1 MIAKSDLVILVLS
14 ASALAVGVYR
24 WQSNTGNLAV
34 NAPAVQVAA
43 APAPSVTPE
52 PGATVPVAGSL
63 EQPDSAIRPTVRRL
77 DVDDGNQPDAP
88 RVLGAPA
95 PITEA
100 TLSVAPEE
108 NVEAGEPLYGVYRV
122 RSGDYLGK
130 IANEFGT
137 SVATLRDINGIRG
150 STIQVGQEIRYP
162 QPAN

>member
-24 WQSNTGNLAV
+24 WQSNTGSVVASR
-34 NAPAVQVAA
+34 PAVPVAA
-43 APAPSVTPE
+43 APAPDVVPE
-52 PGATVPVAGSL
+52 PGATLPVAGSL
-63 EQPDSAIRPTVRRL
+63 ERPDGDIRPTVRRL
-77 DVDDGNQPDAP
+77 SADEGVQPDVP
-88 RVLGAPA
+88 RVLGTPA

-100 TLSVAPEE
+100 TLSVAPADTAL
-108 NVEAGEPLYGVYRV
+108 AGEPLYGVYRV

-150 STIQVGQEIRYP
+150 STIQIGQEIRYP
-162 QPAN
+162 QAAN